1 MILKPEPDSDLRNN
15 EIVMGKDI
23 IKSLKETNKNYEV
36 LNKLLKKFL
45 AQDQTRTPKEFM
57 RTLIFLYT
65 AEVIDVSG
73 LQIKLTNLAKRDVN
87 QTTSLED
94 FGGQDDQA

>member
-1 MILKPEPDSDLRNN
+1 MILNPEPESDLRNN

-23 IKSLKETNKNYEV
+23 IKALKETKKDYEV
-36 LNKLLKKFL
+36 LNKLLEKFL
-45 AQDQTRTPKEFM
+45 AQDETRTPKDFM

-73 LQIKLTNLAKRDVN
+73 LQIKLTDLAKRDIN

-94 FGGQDDQA
+94 FGG